1 MRVERNIVFWVAAL
15 AVFVALL
22 WLLSPIL
29 LPFVLG
35 MAIAYVLDPLANQ
48 LSKRGVGRLL
58 AAVLILGGFVVAL
71 TLLVLLIAPV
81 LASQLS
87 AFIDNVPAYAFR
99 LQAFVSD
106 PSHPWIKRI
115 IGDNLTGA
123 DKSVGDLMNQTVG
136 YLTGL
141 LASLWAKGQA
151 LLSIFSIL
159 IITPVVAFYLICDWD
174 RMIAAVDRLIP
185 VPQRETVR
193 RLGREIDATI
203 AAYVRGQSGLCL
215 ILGSYYATGL
225 TFAGLSFG
233 LLIGVMS
240 GLISFIPYVGS
251 LTALTLSSGVA
262 LAQFAPRLDPH
273 RDCRRHRSVRPVSRR
288 QCAGAEACR
297 QKRRIASGLA
307 DFRAVRVRLSFRF
320 RRPPWRGLWRRAR
333 ACSSAS
339 RCRVT
344 SPVRSIPA
352 TRRLNVFGTIAE
364 CLHRHRLRARLC
376 LVPVSSRSRS
386 IIRKASRAR
395 TFFPGLVMRRRWR

>member
-1 MRVERNIVFWVAAL
+1 MWFERNSVFWMTAL

-58 AAVLILGGFVVAL
+58 TAVLILGGFIVAL
-71 TLLVLLIAPV
+71 ALLVLLIAPV
-81 LASQLS
+81 LAAGQLS
-87 AFIDNVPAYAFR
+87 AFIDNAPAYALR

-123 DKSVGDLMNQTVG
+123 DKAVGDLLNHTVG
-136 YLTGL
+136 YLTGF

-151 LLSIFSIL
+151 LISIFSLL

-174 RMIAAVDRLIP
+174 RMVAAIDRLVP
-185 VPQRETVR
+185 VPQREIVR

-203 AAYVRGQSGLCL
+203 AAYVRGQTGMCL

-233 LLIGVMS
+233 LLIGVIS

-251 LTALTLSSGVA
+251 LTALILSLVVA
-262 LAQFAPRLDPH
+262 FAQFAPDWT
-273 RDCRRHRSVRPVSRR
+273 
-288 QCAGAEACR
+288 
-297 QKRRIASGLA
+297 RIAIVAGIVLVGQFLEGNVLAPKLVGKSVGLHPVWLIFALFAFGYLFGFVGLLLAVPLAAGSGVLIRFALA
-307 DFRAVRVRLSFRF
+307 
-320 RRPPWRGLWRRAR
+320 
-333 ACSSAS
+333 
-339 RCRVT
+339 
-344 SPVRSIPA
+344 PVRYIPA
-352 TRRLNVFGTIAE
+352 TGRHNVIGTIAE
-364 CLHRHRLRARLC
+364 CLRRHRVRARLC
-376 LVPVSSRSRS
+376 LVPVSLRSRS
-386 IIRKASRAR
+386 IILKALRAR
-395 TFFPGLVMRRRWR
+395 TFFPGPAMPRRWR

>member
-48 LSKRGVGRLL
+48 LSKRGVSRLL

-151 LLSIFSIL
+151 LL
-159 IITPVVAFYLICDWD
+159 CDWD
-174 RMIAAVDRLIP
+174 RMVAAVDRLIP

-203 AAYVRGQSGLCL
+203 AAYVRGQTGLCL

-233 LLIGVMS
+233 LLIGVIS

-251 LTALTLSSGVA
+251 VTALILSLGVA
-262 LAQFAPRLDPH
+262 LAQFAPDWTRIVIVAGIVLFGQFLEGNVLAPKLVGK
-273 RDCRRHRSVRPVSRR
+273 SVGLHPVWLIF
-288 QCAGAEACR
+288 ALFAFGYLFGFVGLLLAVPLAA
-297 QKRRIASGLA
+297 ASGVVVRFALQQYLA
-307 DFRAVRVRLSFRF
+307 SPLYTGN
-320 RRPPWRGLWRRAR
+320 RPP
-333 ACSSAS
+333 
-339 RCRVT
+339 
-344 SPVRSIPA
+344 
-352 TRRLNVFGTIAE
+352 
-364 CLHRHRLRARLC
+364 
-376 LVPVSSRSRS
+376 
-386 IIRKASRAR
+386 
-395 TFFPGLVMRRRWR
+395 

>member
-1 MRVERNIVFWVAAL
+1 MAFERNIVFWIGAFAVL
-15 AVFVALL
+15 AALL

-48 LSKRGVGRLL
+48 LSKRGIGRAL
-58 AAVLILGGFVVAL
+58 AALLILGGFVVAL

-81 LASQLS
+81 LARQSS
-87 AFIDNVPAYAFR
+87 AFIDNAPAYVVR

-123 DKSVGDLMNQTVG
+123 GDLMNQTVG

-151 LLSIFSIL
+151 LISIFSLL

-174 RMIAAVDRLIP
+174 RMVAAVDRLVP

-225 TFAGLSFG
+225 TFAGLNFG
-233 LLIGVMS
+233 LLIGVVS

-251 LTALTLSSGVA
+251 LTALVLSLGIA
-262 LAQFAPRLDPH
+262 LAQFAPDWTHIVIVAGIVLFGQFLEGNVLAPKLVGE
-273 RDCRRHRSVRPVSRR
+273 SVGLHPVWLMFALFAFGYLFGFVGLLLAVPLA
-288 QCAGAEACR
+288 AGAGVLIRFALAR
-297 QKRRIASGLA
+297 YLASPLYTGNQ
-307 DFRAVRVRLSFRF
+307 
-320 RRPPWRGLWRRAR
+320 PP
-333 ACSSAS
+333 
-339 RCRVT
+339 
-344 SPVRSIPA
+344 
-352 TRRLNVFGTIAE
+352 
-364 CLHRHRLRARLC
+364 
-376 LVPVSSRSRS
+376 
-386 IIRKASRAR
+386 
-395 TFFPGLVMRRRWR
+395 